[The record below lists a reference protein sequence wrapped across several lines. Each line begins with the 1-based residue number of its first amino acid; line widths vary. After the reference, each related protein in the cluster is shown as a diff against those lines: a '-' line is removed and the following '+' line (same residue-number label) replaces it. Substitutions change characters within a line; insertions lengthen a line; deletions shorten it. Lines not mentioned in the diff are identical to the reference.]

1 MSRKLH
7 FVQVLRATAAML
19 VVASHVI
26 HYIALKNDVDLF
38 YRNIAGFTGAFG
50 VDLFFVISGF
60 IMIYTS
66 KNLFQV
72 KGGALKFASRRILRI
87 VPLYWLATFV
97 AMLLVAMH
105 QFPSPAEIATSFL
118 FIPFVNDPGQ
128 PLRPILGVGWT
139 LNLEM
144 FFYALFAAALLFRR
158 LPGTYLLIA
167 TMTSLV
173 ALGTLLKPLSDR
185 TEPETAATF
194 LTSPILLLFA
204 AGVVLGL
211 LIDHPR
217 RSTIRFPAAGYASLA
232 LTALAV
238 VLFMTQVDRWPIPL
252 GWQLLFWGLA
262 VAIIALAVVA
272 PVPKDSA
279 ALRGLEFLGDA
290 SYSIYLFHFLITA
303 AFGRIW
309 QLLLG
314 RIDTLSFYM
323 TAFLVACAGG
333 ALIHLWVER
342 PLIRRLQHLPLS
354 PGARPVLLP
363 KR

>member
-7 FVQVLRATAAML
+7 FLQVLRATAAML

-26 HYIALKNDVDLF
+26 HYIALKDEIDPI
-38 YRNIAGFTGAFG
+38 YRNLAGFTGAFG

-72 KGGALKFASRRILRI
+72 KGGALKFAWRRILRI
-87 VPLYWLATFV
+87 VPLYWIATFV

-105 QFPSPAEIATSFL
+105 QFPSPAEITTSFL
-118 FIPFVNDPGQ
+118 FVPFVNDPGQ

-158 LPGTYLLIA
+158 LPGTCLLIGS
-167 TMTSLV
+167 MTSLV

-185 TEPETAATF
+185 TEPVTAATF

-204 AGVVLGL
+204 AGVVLGV

-217 RSTIRFPAAGYASLA
+217 RSTIRFPAAGYTSLA
-232 LTALAV
+232 LTGLAV
-238 VLFMTQVDRWPIPL
+238 ILFTNQVDRWPIPL
-252 GWQLLFWGLA
+252 DWQLFFWGLSIT
-262 VAIIALAVVA
+262 IIALAVVA
-272 PVPKDSA
+272 PEPRTSV

-303 AFGRIW
+303 AFGRCW

-314 RIDTLSFYM
+314 RIDTLSFFIA
-323 TAFLVACAGG
+323 AFLVACVGG
-333 ALIHLWVER
+333 AAIHLWVER
-342 PLIRRLQHLPLS
+342 PLVRRLQHLALS
-354 PGARPVLLP
+354 PTSRPVMLP
-363 KR
+363 KG